1 MAKTHSF
8 TAESAAGRLDTYL
21 ASRLP
26 EMSRSYIQK
35 LIGDGH
41 VSVNGRPSKS
51 GYQVAAGD
59 DIVVNIPPPEP
70 SPLQPEDIP
79 LNVVYQDDDLLV
91 IDKPAG
97 MTVHPAPGSQ
107 SHTLVN
113 ALLARF
119 KDLPSGGDML
129 RPGIVHRLDK
139 DTSGLIIVARNR
151 RALNKL
157 AAQFKSRSVTKV
169 YTALVKG
176 HLTPESGFID
186 APIGR
191 DPQNRQRMAV
201 VDGGRPA
208 RTGYRV
214 KKYIGDCSLLEITLE
229 TGRTHQIR
237 VHLAAIGYPV
247 VGDATYGVRSPH
259 LSRQFL
265 HASRLGFRLP
275 SSNEYVEFDSPLPE
289 DLAQALDAIA

>member
-1 MAKTHSF
+1 MEKTHSF

-21 ASRLP
+21 AGRLP
-26 EMSRSYIQK
+26 QMSRSYIQK
-35 LIGDGH
+35 LIGGGH
-41 VSVNGRPSKS
+41 VSVNGKPTKS

-59 DIVVNIPPPEP
+59 GIVVDIPPPEP
-70 SPLQPEDIP
+70 GPLQAEDIP
-79 LNVVYQDDDLLV
+79 LNIVYQDDDLLV

-97 MTVHPAPGSQ
+97 MTVHPAPGSR

-113 ALLARF
+113 ALLSRF
-119 KDLPSGGDML
+119 KDLPAGGDML

-151 RALNKL
+151 AALNKL
-157 AAQFKSRSVTKV
+157 AAQFKSRSVTKT
-169 YTALVKG
+169 YIALVRG
-176 HLTPESGFID
+176 HLTPDSGFID

-191 DPQNRQRMAV
+191 DPQNRKRMAV
-201 VDGGRPA
+201 VDSGRPA
-208 RTGYRV
+208 RTQYRV
-214 KKYIGDCSLLEITLE
+214 KKYVGDCSLLEIRLE

-247 VGDATYGVRSPH
+247 VGDATYGVKSPH

-265 HASRLGFRLP
+265 HASKLGFRLP
-275 SSNEYVEFDSPLPE
+275 SNNKYVEFESPLPD
-289 DLAQALDAIA
+289 DLEQALATIA